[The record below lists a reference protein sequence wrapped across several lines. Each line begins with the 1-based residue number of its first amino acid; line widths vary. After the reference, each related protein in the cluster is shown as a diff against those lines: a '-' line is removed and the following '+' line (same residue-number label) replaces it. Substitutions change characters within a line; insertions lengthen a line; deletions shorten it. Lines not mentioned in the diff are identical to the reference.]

1 VDIEDMESQLESIEL
16 QFLEEEVIIQ
26 EQIQRLQAQMTHIID
41 DNHNQDGIYPGEE
54 KPSSLFNR

>member
-1 VDIEDMESQLESIEL
+1 MESQLESIEL
-16 QFLEEEVIIQ
+16 QFLEEEAIIQ

-41 DNHNQDGIYPGEE
+41 DNHNQDGIYPREE